1 MRTITLKG
9 LKVEASNGL
18 NYLAGSSNTYFMREF
33 IRTTLQGEWCRAS
46 RSWRVNPELVALHCG
61 AAAAKKSGA
70 DLYLACMWQASQ
82 EGERVDWAGVHEAL
96 VY

>member
-9 LKVEASNGL
+9 LKVEASNNL
-18 NYLAGSSNTYFMREF
+18 VWLAGSSNTYFMREF
-33 IRTTLQGEWCRAS
+33 IRTELQGEWHRDS

-61 AAAAKKSGA
+61 AAAAKQSGA
-70 DLYLACMWQASQ
+70 DLYLACMWQAAQ
-82 EGERVDWAGVHEAL
+82 EGEKVDWAGVHEAL